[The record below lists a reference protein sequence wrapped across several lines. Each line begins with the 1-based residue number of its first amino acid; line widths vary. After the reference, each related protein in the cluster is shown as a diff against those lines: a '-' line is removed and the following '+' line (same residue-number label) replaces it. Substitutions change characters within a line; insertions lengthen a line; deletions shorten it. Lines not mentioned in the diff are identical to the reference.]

1 MEKQKFT
8 PAAPRIVFRH
18 EEELE
23 RWRKQYLEVREF
35 LDEVDIF
42 MTESSDKGGEKQL
55 TGRER
60 RAEPRYPFR
69 DQAQIFAHL
78 GPKAFHIVNIS
89 IGGVAFFSDVA
100 FEPGTKLLLSA
111 LGMIALDVEILS
123 CTMEEVDGS
132 LMEYRYRVRAKFGPR
147 VNGYQVYVL
156 AREMYLQQVQAG
168 EAVEGEDPTAPEAP
182 PKPTP
187 AP

>member
-1 MEKQKFT
+1 MEKQKTNT
-8 PAAPRIVFRH
+8 PASRAVFRH
-18 EEELE
+18 EEELQ
-23 RWRKQYLEVREF
+23 RWRQQYLEVRDY
-35 LDEVDIF
+35 LDEVDLF
-42 MTESSDKGGEKQL
+42 MTETGDKSTAKPAS
-55 TGRER
+55 GRDR

-78 GPKAFHIVNIS
+78 GPKAFHIINIS

-123 CTMEEVDGS
+123 CEMEEVDGGM
-132 LMEYRYRVRAKFGPR
+132 MEYRYRVRAKFGPR

-156 AREMYLQQVQAG
+156 AREMYLQQTQNGDEG
-168 EAVEGEDPTAPEAP
+168 EAPEP
-182 PKPTP
+182 PKDTP

>member
-1 MEKQKFT
+1 MEKQKSNT
-8 PAAPRIVFRH
+8 QAPRAVYRP

-23 RWRKQYLEVREF
+23 RWRKEYLEVREF
-35 LDEVDIF
+35 LDQVDLF
-42 MTESSDKGGEKQL
+42 MTESGDKGTEKAP

-60 RAEPRYPFR
+60 RTEPRYPFR

-78 GPKAFHIVNIS
+78 GPKAFHIINIS

-100 FEPGTKLLLSA
+100 FESGTKLLLSA

-123 CTMEEVDGS
+123 CHMEEVDGG

-156 AREMYLQQVQAG
+156 AREMYLQQVQGDETG
-168 EAVEGEDPTAPEAP
+168 ESLEPKLP
-182 PKPTP
+182 PKTTP